1 MKNFTKKLICGILIF
16 ILIMYGVA
24 CAAHKASAASGA
36 KSSPAVA
43 DQVCETAAAANGG
56 TLSESPAEA
65 NADYE
70 IMEGVDVISNAPA
83 PDVPDAVPAGNMLI
97 RTVSM
102 TIVTENFDELSQ
114 LIRTNVSTY
123 GGYFENMYTSGTG
136 TVNDYKRGTYV
147 IRVPAENLDA
157 LTAALD
163 GQGTIISSSE
173 TTEDVTLDYVDI
185 QSHLTALRTEQDSLM
200 ALLEEAEDLDTIVQ
214 LENYL
219 ADIRYEIENYES
231 QARTLDN
238 LVTYATL
245 TINLE
250 EVVTEEPPV
259 EIEEVREETLKTR
272 AQKAFSDSW
281 QKVKEESKDLIVG
294 FAGSLPL
301 MTARLIV
308 LGFFFLIGFGA
319 FKIIKKRKAKKAA
332 VAKASENTSEKS

>member
-1 MKNFTKKLICGILIF
+1 MKNFAKKLICGILVF
-16 ILIMYGVA
+16 IVIMYGVA
-24 CAAHKASAASGA
+24 CAAHKASRADKTNAM
-36 KSSPAVA
+36 PATA
-43 DQVCETAAAANGG
+43 NEICETTAAAAGDY
-56 TLSESPAEA
+56 SEYATDG

-70 IMEGVDVISNAPA
+70 IMEGVDVISNAPD
-83 PDVPDAVPAGNMLI
+83 PDGPTALPGGNMLI

-102 TIVTENFDELSQ
+102 TIATENFDDLAQ

-123 GGYFENMYTSGTG
+123 GGYFENMYISGTG

-163 GQGTIISSSE
+163 GQGTLISSSE

-185 QSHLTALRTEQDSLM
+185 QSHLSALRTEQDSLM
-200 ALLEEAEDLDTIVQ
+200 ALLEEADDLDTIVQ

-219 ADIRYEIENYES
+219 ADIRYEIEYYES
-231 QARTLDN
+231 QARTMDN

-259 EIEEVREETLKTR
+259 EIDEVREETLKTR
-272 AQKAFSDSW
+272 VSKAFSESMS
-281 QKVKEESKDLIVG
+281 KVKAESKDLLVS
-294 FAGSLPL
+294 FAGSLPI

-308 LGFFFLIGFGA
+308 LGFFFLIGFGTY
-319 FKIIKKRKAKKAA
+319 KIIKKRKAKKAA
-332 VAKASENTSEKS
+332 LAKASESSSEKS

>member
-1 MKNFTKKLICGILIF
+1 MKNFAKKLICGILVF
-16 ILIMYGVA
+16 IVIMYGVA
-24 CAAHKASAASGA
+24 CAAHKAAR
-36 KSSPAVA
+36 A
-43 DQVCETAAAANGG
+43 DKRNAMPTTANEICETTAAAAGDY
-56 TLSESPAEA
+56 SEYPADA
-65 NADYE
+65 NTDYE
-70 IMEGVDVISNAPA
+70 IMEGVDVVSNS
-83 PDVPDAVPAGNMLI
+83 PDPDSPSALPGGNMLI

-102 TIVTENFDELSQ
+102 TIATENFDDLAQ

-123 GGYFENMYTSGTG
+123 GGYFENMYISGTG

-163 GQGTIISSSE
+163 GQGTLISSSE

-185 QSHLTALRTEQDSLM
+185 QSHLSALRTEQDSLM
-200 ALLEEAEDLDTIVQ
+200 ALLEEADDLDTIVQ

-219 ADIRYEIENYES
+219 ADIRYEIEYYES
-231 QARTLDN
+231 QARTMDN

-259 EIEEVREETLKTR
+259 EIDEVREETLKTR
-272 AQKAFSDSW
+272 VSKAFSESMS
-281 QKVKEESKDLIVG
+281 KVKAESKDLLVS
-294 FAGSLPL
+294 FAGSLPI

-319 FKIIKKRKAKKAA
+319 YKIIKKRKAKKAA
-332 VAKASENTSEKS
+332 LAKASESSSEKS